1 MTLEKEAMK
10 TMVDDISHLIELT
23 DRFGIAVSVKGLIA
37 NDLEDKS
44 ELAGIAFDLRTI
56 DDKLTE
62 ARDILKRRIRL
73 TGGNNH
79 VRDN

>member
-10 TMVDDISHLIELT
+10 TMVDAISHLIELT